1 MDPNQMK
8 ALDQCHPDILRD
20 VDIDKQFLLRMY
32 IDNIITQAQSEDIE
46 QETTRRAKA
55 SKLLEVLPRRGPSCF
70 RQFVNKLRQDYHWI
84 AKKLDTEYE
93 KAKREIPKDI
103 NTKLL
108 DVYNNQLCRL
118 VHGVYDQSSVLPLET
133 HPEYLVNQI
142 SDSVR
147 ILHIRCYRALGISL
161 RDHDPVITCLSLS
174 QLIDRKVHSLQN
186 NLNELKW
193 SLYEEKKKKN
203 KSNIIVLDQKY
214 EKEITKMKKTL
225 EKQKEAYKKLEH
237 SMKVKTKQM
246 QSLSK
251 ESTVL
256 QTQNQQLKERVQE
269 LESTLVYQR
278 QTSQGTMITEWK
290 M

>member
-1 MDPNQMK
+1 MDPNQMR

-32 IDNIITQAQSEDIE
+32 IDNIITQAQSEEIE

-70 RQFVNKLRQDYHWI
+70 RQFVNKLRQDYPWI
-84 AKKLDTEYE
+84 AEKLDTEHE

-118 VHGVYDQSSVLPLET
+118 VHGLYDQSSVLPLET

-147 ILHIRCYRALGISL
+147 ILHSRCYRSLGISL
-161 RDHDPVITCLSLS
+161 RDQDPIMTCLSLS
-174 QLIDRKVHSLQN
+174 QLIDRKVHCLQN
-186 NLNELKW
+186 SLTEMKW
-193 SLYEEKKKKN
+193 SLHEEKKKKN

-214 EKEITKMKKTL
+214 EKEITKTKKAL
-225 EKQKEAYKKLEH
+225 EKQKEANKKLE
-237 SMKVKTKQM
+237 SSLKVKTKQIL
-246 QSLSK
+246 SLSR
-251 ESTVL
+251 ESTTL

-269 LESTLVYQR
+269 LESALVYQR
-278 QTSQGTMITEWK
+278 QSSQVSMITEWK